1 MRISR
6 LCVLILA
13 SSTVLASCDGKTKT
27 QLATLAHADSLRV
40 DSLSST
46 RSELLNDAMAST
58 QFIADIN
65 TELAK
70 ARSLSMTP
78 PKLESS
84 TEESQDNAQR
94 KAVVARISQLVS
106 ALDSVQARV
115 RTLSAR
121 SQRLAQQDKELLAQV
136 ATYQQNIADL
146 RQSAEQQK
154 ADLQAVIDQQAR
166 QIASLNSRVDTLNS
180 ERVALSDTVG
190 QLTTEKNAAYYVI
203 GTRDELIREGILVE
217 NGPRHFM
224 LFGSRPL
231 APARDLD
238 PSKFTRIDRLATRT
252 IELPAGDYQ
261 IISRQSPEYVTPKL
275 EKNGKIEGG
284 LTVTQPEQFWAPSR
298 FLILVRG

>member
-1 MRISR
+1 M
-6 LCVLILA
+6 LA
-13 SSTVLASCDGKTKT
+13 SSTVLVSCDGKTKT
-27 QLATLAHADSLRV
+27 QLATLAHADSIRV
-40 DSLSST
+40 DSLAAT
-46 RSELLNDAMAST
+46 RAELLSDAMAST

-70 ARSLSMTP
+70 ARSLSKTP
-78 PKLESS
+78 ARLQTGSEE
-84 TEESQDNAQR
+84 TEANAQR
-94 KAVVARISQLVS
+94 RQVVARISQLVS

-115 RTLSAR
+115 KTLSAR
-121 SQRLAQQDKELLAQV
+121 SQRLAAQDKELLAQV

-166 QIASLNSRVDTLNS
+166 QIASLNQRVDTLTT
-180 ERVALSDTVG
+180 ERVALADTVG

-203 GTRDELIREGILVE
+203 GTRDELIRQGILVE
-217 NGPRHFM
+217 NGPRHFV

-252 IELPAGDYQ
+252 IDLPAGDYE
-261 IISRQSPEYVTPKL
+261 IISRQSSAYATPKL
-275 EKNGKIEGG
+275 QKDGKIEGG
-284 LTVTQPEQFWAPSR
+284 LTIAEPEQFWAASR
-298 FLILVRG
+298 FLILVKS